1 MSWKGWQ
8 AKDGEGTGNNVPAGS
23 DVQNFQS
30 HGYKQRNAHNSSD
43 FFQTHCQRSEVGS
56 QKSERRV
63 CYSELS
69 FRPPTSDF
77 LLLTSDLK
85 NAYLRPPKVLVMISR
100 RNIRVKVMQTL
111 YTMVTW
117 ESEAKPPDPQ
127 KLLQQHFDQVR
138 SLFVYLIYFLTEV
151 SRYAETASHQR
162 ASKHLPTVE
171 DLNVNVKIAGNELLW
186 KMMEDPALKE
196 QFNKEKPQQ
205 YIDKELLRK
214 IYLDFAATTEYKNYI
229 SKGARDKSE
238 EKKILEF
245 ILNDMLLANESFVSH
260 VEDTFFNW
268 DDDGEMIIQLLV
280 GYMQKP
286 GTYDFKKMLSSDKEE
301 FAKGLLRTVLEK
313 DEYLQ
318 SLIVPK
324 LKNWDPERIALLDMI
339 LMKMGVTEFLYFET
353 IPPKVTINEYI
364 DLAKDYST
372 QQSGQFV
379 NGILDNIHKE
389 LVQQGKM
396 QKVEYKKG

>member
-1 MSWKGWQ
+1 
-8 AKDGEGTGNNVPAGS
+8 
-23 DVQNFQS
+23 
-30 HGYKQRNAHNSSD
+30 
-43 FFQTHCQRSEVGS
+43 
-56 QKSERRV
+56 
-63 CYSELS
+63 
-69 FRPPTSDF
+69 
-77 LLLTSDLK
+77 
-85 NAYLRPPKVLVMISR
+85 MISR

-111 YTMVTW
+111 YTMGTC
-117 ESEAKPPDPQ
+117 EDDSKPPDSQ

-151 SRYAETASHQR
+151 TRYAETHSHQK
-162 ASKHLPTVE
+162 ASKHLPTTE

-186 KMMEDPALKE
+186 KMLEDPALKE
-196 QFNKEKPQQ
+196 QFAKDKPQQ
-205 YIDKELLRK
+205 FINPELVRK
-214 IYLDFAATTEYKNYI
+214 IYLEFTATQEYKNYI
-229 SKGARDKSE
+229 SKGARNTSE
-238 EKKILEF
+238 EKKIMEF
-245 ILNDMLLANESFVSH
+245 ILNDMLLANEAFVSH
-260 VEDTFFNW
+260 VEDAFFNW
-268 DDDGEMIIQLLV
+268 DDDGEMIIQLLM

-286 GTYDFKKMLSSDKEE
+286 GTYNFKQMLSADKEN
-301 FAKGLLRTVLEK
+301 FAKSLLKTVLEK

-318 SLIVPK
+318 SLIIPK

-339 LMKMGVTEFLYFET
+339 LMKMGVSEFLYFET

-396 QKVEYKKG
+396 VKVDYKKA